1 MPKDTFYNLPVEKRT
16 KIIDA
21 AIMEFSKVHYRK
33 VTIDSIVDR
42 AEISKGSFY
51 QYFQN
56 KDDLFKFIFDQIGN
70 QKKQTLEEI
79 KRFAE
84 ALNFRDYLMKMLA
97 EAESYET
104 KLVELKDKFINE
116 CPQEVRKEVLKN
128 EIPKSNRLL
137 EDVLVYYVE
146 KGELRKDLNIKI
158 TAYMITTC
166 MTNLDFFEFAA
177 GDSLQLILGQ
187 ILDVLIDGMKV
198 V

>member
-177 GDSLQLILGQ
+177 EDSLQLILGQ